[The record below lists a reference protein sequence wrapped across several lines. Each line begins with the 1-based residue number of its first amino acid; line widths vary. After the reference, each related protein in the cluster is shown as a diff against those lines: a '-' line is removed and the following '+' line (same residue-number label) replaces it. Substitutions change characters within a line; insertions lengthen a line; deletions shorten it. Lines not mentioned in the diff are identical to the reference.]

1 MTKDLDLEVQSRYV
15 SLFKLMLKA
24 KLTVQLV
31 HHSLSL
37 LRPLRPRS
45 ISKLHSG
52 PEDRPAK
59 FPFRNH
65 FCVGCGDDGMSDM
78 D

>member
-15 SLFKLMLKA
+15 SLFKLNVKA

-52 PEDRPAK
+52 PEDRPAQI
-59 FPFRNH
+59 PFRNH
-65 FCVGCGDDGMSDM
+65 FCVGCGDDGMSDI